1 MNTLAASEIKR
12 RGIGAVDSLLAG
24 GPVHIIKNNIPNYVV
39 ISEENYQQML
49 NDLAETR
56 LAASDADI
64 KAGRVRKGTLKQLMT
79 EIAKDN

>member
-24 GPVHIIKNNIPNYVV
+24 GPVHIIKNNIPNYVI
-39 ISEENYQQML
+39 ISEENYQRML
-49 NDLAETR
+49 NDLAENR

-64 KAGRVRKGTLKQLMT
+64 KAGRVRKGTLKQLIK
-79 EIAKDN
+79 EIEA

>member
-12 RGIGAVDSLLAG
+12 RGIGAVDSLLDM
-24 GPVHIIKNNIPNYVV
+24 GPVHIIKNNIPNYVI

-49 NDLAETR
+49 TDLAEVR

-64 KAGRVRKGTLKQLMT
+64 KAGRVRKGTLKQLMS
-79 EIAKDN
+79 EIDKEA

>member
-12 RGIGAVDSLLAG
+12 RGIGAVDSLLDM

-49 NDLAETR
+49 SDLAESR
-56 LAASDADI
+56 LAASDNDI
-64 KAGRVRKGTLKQLMT
+64 KAGHVRKGTLKQLMA
-79 EIAKDN
+79 EIEG

>member
-12 RGIGAVDSLLAG
+12 RGIGAVDSLLDM

-49 NDLAETR
+49 SDPAENR
-56 LAASDADI
+56 LASSDNDI
-64 KAGRVRKGTLKQLMT
+64 KAGRVHKGTLKQLMA
-79 EIAKDN
+79 EIEG